1 MPPGYMHYR
10 HDVAVDCV
18 VALYRIVRDSHLL
31 SGIYL
36 ENFLLPSLLY
46 LRYTHQTWGGG
57 SCNAHSVPF
66 HLVHLKGCVTD
77 GYGWVPPEVGG
88 LAEVR

>member
-57 SCNAHSVPF
+57 RVMPILCHSI
-66 HLVHLKGCVTD
+66 
-77 GYGWVPPEVGG
+77 YSI
-88 LAEVR
+88 